1 MFGLWGLGIGILLLL
16 FGIFSVFFYPS
27 SEKHQ
32 ETDLAI
38 GGVILGVIALII
50 GSVLIFI

>member
-16 FGIFSVFFYPS
+16 FGVFCVFFYPS

-38 GGVILGVIALII
+38 GGVIIGVISLII
-50 GSVLIFI
+50 GAVLIFF